1 MTPRMIASMRTARKR
16 GPTPTYCAVR
26 TVGVAAQGVAVYIA
40 AARIV
45 AAFGLG
51 LHTW

>member
-1 MTPRMIASMRTARKR
+1 VVAGHIVVVRMVGAVVHT
-16 GPTPTYCAVR
+16 AVR
-26 TVGVAAQGVAVYIA
+26 TVGVAAQGVAVHIA